1 MTGEGFTCKL
11 PVTFAIET
19 IKLLGGHCFM
29 ADVEPA
35 IIKFLSNTEGIDIVA
50 ERKKLPISKRR
61 KNVSLTLHE
70 NILDGISNLAA
81 GQKIKGTIIEVAIW
95 KYFKEAST
103 C

>member
-19 IKLLGGHCFM
+19 IRLLGGHCFIK
-29 ADVEPA
+29 DIEPA
-35 IIKFLSNTEGIDIVA
+35 IIKFLSNIEGVDIIA
-50 ERKKLPISKRR
+50 ERMKLPISKRR

-70 NILDGISNLAA
+70 NVLDEVDRVAA

-95 KYFKEAST
+95 KYFKDGK
-103 C
+103 